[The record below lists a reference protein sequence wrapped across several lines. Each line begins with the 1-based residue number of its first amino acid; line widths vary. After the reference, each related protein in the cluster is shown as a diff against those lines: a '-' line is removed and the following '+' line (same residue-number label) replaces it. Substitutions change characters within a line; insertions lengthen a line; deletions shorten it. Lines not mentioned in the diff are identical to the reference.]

1 MNAVNQKQNDKT
13 KIPPKAKAR
22 EDKNGRAQSEK

>member
-13 KIPPKAKAR
+13 KMPSKAKGR
-22 EDKNGRAQSEK
+22 EDKNGRAQS